1 MSSIHSTVV
10 ETLHHVFPQQAN
22 PAGTLYGGWMMNWI
36 VTTGNLSALRLTK
49 KPLLLASLED
59 LFFLQPVRIGDVVT
73 VRATVEY
80 IGNTSLE
87 VEAVV
92 FCRSLNEEEKLCTRA
107 RMSFVSSD
115 FMGKP
120 VPINQHVEPDDDSER
135 EIYQYAREI
144 REQRFARITQRK
156 QRVLDTSLEDAGER
170 SILAHRLVFP
180 EDAIY
185 GNLMYGGKLLL
196 MLDEIMAIMA
206 MKFARGTI
214 VTASLDALDF
224 YHPIYVGNVL
234 TLATSLNYVGKS
246 SMEIGVK
253 VLAEDPIN
261 NSVRHTCTAFST
273 CVKVNEKGK
282 PVPMQPFT
290 PVTDV
295 GKKRWAEA
303 EQRKQSR
310 MKRLKEFETQGLNGF
325 FLPQQKEIN
334 TVNR

>member
-1 MSSIHSTVV
+1 MVSIASTLI
-10 ETLHHVFPQQAN
+10 EMLHHVFPQQAN

-36 VTTGNLSALRLTK
+36 VTAGNLAALRLTK
-49 KPLLLASLED
+49 RPLLLASLED

-73 VRATVEY
+73 VRAVVEH

-92 FCRSLNEEEKLCTRA
+92 FCKAFNDEERLCTRA

-115 FMGKP
+115 VRGKP
-120 VPINQHVEPDDDSER
+120 VPIEQSIEPANENEEKMHR
-135 EIYQYAREI
+135 YARGI
-144 REQRFARITQRK
+144 REGRSARIAQRK
-156 QRVLDTSLEDAGER
+156 QRVLDTNLEDAGQLSLR
-170 SILAHRLVFP
+170 VHRLVFP

-196 MLDEIMAIMA
+196 VLDEIMAIMA
-206 MKFARGTI
+206 MKFAKGTI

-224 YHPIYVGNVL
+224 YYPIYVGNVL
-234 TLATSLNYVGKS
+234 ILATSLNYVGRS

-261 NSVRHTCTAFST
+261 NIVRHTCTAFAT
-273 CVKVNEKGK
+273 CVKVDKNGK
-282 PVPMQPFT
+282 PIPLTPFI

-295 GKKRWAEA
+295 EKRRWTEA
-303 EQRKQSR
+303 EQRKQNR
-310 MKRLKEFETQGLNGF
+310 IQRLKELETQGPKGF
-325 FLPQQKEIN
+325 LL
-334 TVNR
+334 